1 MPIFR
6 WSPARGAVPAVGD
19 GAYDALLAR
28 TPPAADTA
36 AGLRPV
42 AEVIAALAAAPAAS
56 ELAAQAD
63 ALEMFRGAAGAVVQA
78 ERAHR
83 PRHPLRTS
91 LAAKLAVAAAAVA
104 VTFGGLAA
112 AAYARVLPGPVQKFA
127 HETIGA
133 PPARPA
139 VRPGHPAGPDAAG
152 SAAAGPCTAYQHLI
166 AHGHAQQK
174 AMAFPN
180 LAVPARPAANAAPHT
195 HPAAPSTPAPGRGL
209 PRSRGSRRGSAR
221 RLRDR
226 RRGQAPLPLPPRN
239 DVRGTGVP
247 PSEIPSFPPSAPAG
261 PLCPASAEGRLRAIA
276 CR

>member
-1 MPIFR
+1 MPNFP
-6 WSPARGAVPAVGD
+6 WSTARGDVPPVGD

-63 ALEMFRGAAGAVVQA
+63 ALAMFRGAAGALVQP

-152 SAAAGPCTAYQHLI
+152 SAAAGLCTAYQHVI
-166 AHGHAQQK
+166 AHGSAEQK
-174 AMAFPN
+174 AVAFRN
-180 LAVPARPAANAAPHT
+180 LAAAAGGAANVAAYCAQAA
-195 HPAAPSTPAPGRGL
+195 HPTPAPASDANGEATSHPTHPVHPTHPPHPGN
-209 PRSRGSRRGSAR
+209 PNPNPNPNDEPSSHATHQPASR
-221 RLRDR
+221 
-226 RRGQAPLPLPPRN
+226 
-239 DVRGTGVP
+239 
-247 PSEIPSFPPSAPAG
+247 PAG
-261 PLCPASAEGRLRAIA
+261 WPASTS
-276 CR
+276 